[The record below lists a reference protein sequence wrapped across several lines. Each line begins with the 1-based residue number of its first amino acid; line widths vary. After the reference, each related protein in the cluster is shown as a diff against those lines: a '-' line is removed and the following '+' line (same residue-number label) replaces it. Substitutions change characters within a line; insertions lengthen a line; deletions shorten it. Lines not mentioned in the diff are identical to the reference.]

1 MIEPGNTMKLIYYEF
16 KKLFGMR
23 HLWYLLLLILAFSIG
38 VFCWLYS
45 VDEDEFSELE
55 TDTNKAIADLCE
67 RYAED
72 SDAINAIWAEYDAS
86 VVDGTDYTDKLGYTR
101 ADGEIIPDG
110 EMFFYLRNHIGEY
123 ERYHERLDSIIS
135 TAEGI
140 MLRYSSVGAE
150 ELPTYQ
156 YAEHFYDKYC
166 ALREKIDYSGPV
178 FVRGWDKL
186 IGYDSS
192 LFSAVDIFIYVYI
205 LLSAGVLFLSERKE
219 GCLPIVRTTKHGR
232 LKTSGAK
239 VVVSM
244 ISAVL
249 VALAFSAVLFIVCGL
264 TFGYSDGRAPVQAV
278 SSYYDCPYLLNFIEY
293 FLLLTLL
300 RCLCA
305 AVFSGIVTLLSA
317 VTFSS
322 IVTYS
327 AGAVFLTA
335 NVVAHFVTFGGDP
348 VKLNLLSMSSSM
360 ETLGTYSELLIGSDY
375 HSRLSVG
382 IIFYVLIAVF
392 SGIAAAIFGSRCK
405 IISFGAGK
413 ARDAYTKLKAKASS
427 ILDRIGEKAAEKRK
441 TPSTLFGWELYKLM
455 PASVIVVVAVLLL
468 ASVYS
473 SYGSYSR
480 AVKNAEY
487 NEYISENFFGEYSEE
502 MKTVIVKRRE
512 ELAYLQSPERRN
524 EILRS
529 FLDGKISKAE
539 YESLLSELDQIS
551 LEEALLRKLSI
562 KTSELDFLN
571 RETGITG
578 WIFAEDAV
586 SELIGGGFD
595 VFLFAA
601 VVLIFSRQY
610 VYDGGGVGKRPNT
623 GFPLI
628 LSATKHGR
636 RQIFKAKFTSALAV
650 SFIVAVIF
658 TLSEFAVAIS
668 MTERF
673 FEFLSAPVASIK
685 AYSAIGDITVGKYL
699 SLAFAF
705 RVFGY
710 VTLAV
715 ITTAA
720 SYSVRKLP
728 PTLFI
733 VSLLTVL
740 PYLLVYVGVSAL
752 KYVDFTAILS
762 GGKLLIRSF
771 ESSASLWFAV
781 GLSAAY
787 ATIAVAASVWV
798 RQKTGN

>member
-1 MIEPGNTMKLIYYEF
+1 MIEPGKTMKLLYYEF
-16 KKLFGMR
+16 KKLFGTR
-23 HLWYLLLLILAFSIG
+23 YLWYLLLLMLAFSAG
-38 VFCWLYS
+38 VFCWLYG
-45 VDEDEFSELE
+45 VDEEELSQYE
-55 TDTNKAIADLCE
+55 KDKNEALADLCE

-72 SDAINAIWAEYDAS
+72 PDRINATWTEYEIAIENGS
-86 VVDGTDYTDKLGYTR
+86 EYEDKLGYTQSG
-101 ADGEIIPDG
+101 GESIPDG
-110 EMFFYLRNHIGEY
+110 EMFFHLRNRIAEC
-123 ERYHERLDSIIS
+123 ENYHERLDSIIA

-140 MLRYSSVGAE
+140 ILRYSSVGAE
-150 ELPTYQ
+150 GLPTYQ
-156 YAEHFYDKYC
+156 YAEHFYDKYS
-166 ALREKIDYSGPV
+166 ALRVELDYESPI
-178 FVRGWDKL
+178 FVRGWNKL
-186 IGYDSS
+186 LGYDMPM
-192 LFSAVDIFIYVYI
+192 FSAADIFIYVYV
-205 LLSAGVLFLSERKE
+205 LLSAGVLFLSEQTE
-219 GCLPIVRTTKHGR
+219 GYLPIVRTTRHGR
-232 LKTSGAK
+232 LSTSTAK
-239 VVVSM
+239 VIVSM

-249 VALAFSAVLFIVCGL
+249 VALAFSLVMFTVCGL
-264 TFGYSDGRAPVQAV
+264 TFGYSDGFAPVQ
-278 SSYYDCPYLLNFIEY
+278 SSSAYFDCPYALNYIEY

-327 AGAVFLTA
+327 AGTLFLAA
-335 NVVAHFVTFGGDP
+335 NVAAHFVTFGGDP

-360 ETLGTYSELLIGSDY
+360 ETLGTYSELLIGSNY
-375 HSRLSVG
+375 YSRLSVG
-382 IIFYVLIAVF
+382 IIFYVLIVVF
-392 SGIAAAIFGSRCK
+392 SGITAALLGSK
-405 IISFGAGK
+405 SKSISFGAGR
-413 ARDAYTKLKAKASS
+413 ARDAYTKLKAKVSS
-427 ILDRIGEKAAEKRK
+427 VLDRIGEKSAEKRK
-441 TPSTLFGWELYKLM
+441 VPSTLFGWEIHKLF
-455 PASVIVVVAVLLL
+455 PASVIFTVAALLV

-473 SYGSYSR
+473 SYSTYFR
-480 AVKNAEY
+480 ALKNAEY

-502 MKTVIVKRRE
+502 MKTAIANRRE
-512 ELAYLQSPERRN
+512 ELSYMQSPEKRN

-539 YESLLSELDQIS
+539 YESLLSELDRVS
-551 LEEALLRKLSI
+551 SEETLLRKLSG
-562 KTSELDFLN
+562 KMAELDLLN

-623 GFPLI
+623 GFPQT
-628 LSATKHGR
+628 LSVTKRGR
-636 RQIFKAKFTSALAV
+636 WQIFKAKFSSAIAV
-650 SFIVAVIF
+650 SFAVAVVF
-658 TLSEFAVAIS
+658 TLSEFFLAIS

-685 AYSAIGDITVGKYL
+685 AYSAIGDITVGEYL
-699 SLAFAF
+699 SLTFVF

-710 VTLAV
+710 VMLAV

-720 SYSVRKLP
+720 SYAVRKLP

-733 VSLLTVL
+733 VSFLTVL

-781 GLSAAY
+781 GLSAVY
-787 ATIAVAASVWV
+787 ATAAFAASAWV
-798 RQKTGN
+798 RQKTGK